1 MFTPKQI
8 LEIAE
13 SLQPRLYD
21 LLPSNIAE
29 PIDQQLTAL
38 IIKANNGEPVAPKIF
53 ELLNQQPDL
62 RPYFTDDTHKQ
73 FNPLAGDGTARPR
86 KPVYQC
92 PECNTTKSEL
102 PQGRIPKCDAHP
114 EAILQ
119 RILP

>member
-13 SLQPRLYD
+13 SLQPKLYD
-21 LLPSNIAE
+21 LLPSDIAE
-29 PIDQQLTAL
+29 SIDQQLTAL
-38 IIKANNGEPVAPKIF
+38 IIKANNGEPVAQTIL
-53 ELLNQQPDL
+53 ELLNQHSDL
-62 RPYFTDDTHKQ
+62 HPYLTDDTQKQ

-86 KPVYQC
+86 KPAYQC
-92 PECNTTKSEL
+92 PECNITKAEL